1 MKPFP
6 SSLLVVVALG
16 LPLASCS
23 QPAVDLDLEKTQ
35 ELARAALGQD
45 FLLDPTQGG
54 FSQEELT
61 AILADGLSLDECER
75 ITLRHQK
82 DLQAKLY
89 DVGIAQADLLQ
100 AGLLSNPTLDLA
112 IRFPGDGTGNLIDAL
127 LGFELLELWQI
138 PAREEAA
145 EYQLQAT
152 VAEVARAAVEHL
164 RETQYAYWA
173 AQTQDALCSLA
184 AQQAQIAEERYQA
197 QQDLAQEGMADAATV
212 DASSLQAQQA
222 QLVYERE
229 LAARAQA
236 RQALGRT
243 LSLEHDLGQ
252 LALVEDFPATL
263 TTSLSVGALV
273 EQAKDERLDLQALAA
288 KVSALEAELSLRQRQ
303 RFGALSAGPSFED
316 PGDGQNSIGPGIS
329 WTVPLFDRNQ
339 AGIAK
344 AAFAL
349 EQARLQHQGAIAKA
363 VQDVRSAWSVRT
375 EAQERHQRLAEEIL
389 PLVRSMEERVADSV
403 ALGMSSRTES
413 LAAQSE
419 RLATEAELIQAR
431 HDLLRAQLDLEWAVG
446 RPLHRQ

>member
-1 MKPFP
+1 MIRFT
-6 SSLLVVVALG
+6 SSLFVVLALG
-16 LPLASCS
+16 LPMASCS
-23 QPAVDLDLEKTQ
+23 QPTVDLDLEKTQ
-35 ELARAALGQD
+35 ELARAAAGQD
-45 FLLDPTQGG
+45 FLLDPSQGG
-54 FSQEELT
+54 FSEEEL
-61 AILADGLSLDECER
+61 ASLMADGLSLEECER

-82 DLQAKLY
+82 DLQVKLY
-89 DVGIAQADLLQ
+89 EVGIAQADLLQ

-152 VAEVARAAVEHL
+152 VAEVARAAVEQL
-164 RETQYAYWA
+164 RETKLAYWE
-173 AQTQDALCSLA
+173 AQTQEDLCSLS
-184 AQQAQIAEERYQA
+184 AQQAQIAAESLQA
-197 QQDLAQEGMADAATV
+197 QQGLAQEGMADAATV

-222 QLVYERE
+222 QLVHERD

-236 RQALGRT
+236 RQALGRA
-243 LSLEHDLGQ
+243 LSLENDLDK

-263 TTSLSVGALV
+263 TASLNVVALI
-273 EQAKDERLDLQALAA
+273 EQAKEERLDLQALAA

-303 RFGALSAGPSFED
+303 RFGSLSAGPNFED

-329 WTVPLFDRNQ
+329 WTIPLFDRNQ

-363 VQDVRSAWSVRT
+363 VQEVRSAWTARV
-375 EAQERHQRLAEEIL
+375 EAQSRHQRLSQELL
-389 PLVRSMEERVADSV
+389 PLMRSMEERVAASV
-403 ALGMSSRTES
+403 ELGMSPRTEL
-413 LAAQSE
+413 LATQWE

-431 HDLLRAQLDLEWAVG
+431 HDLLRAQLNLEWAVG
-446 RPLHRQ
+446 APLN

>member
-6 SSLLVVVALG
+6 SSLLVVVTLG

-35 ELARAALGQD
+35 ELARAASGQD
-45 FLLDPTQGG
+45 FVLDPTQGG
-54 FSQEELT
+54 FSEQE
-61 AILADGLSLDECER
+61 LAAMLANGLSLEDCER

-89 DVGIAQADLLQ
+89 EVGIAQADLLQ

-152 VAEVARAAVEHL
+152 VAEVARAAVEQL
-164 RETQYAYWA
+164 RQTKLAYWE
-173 AQTQDALCSLA
+173 AQTQDELCNLS
-184 AQQAQIAEERYQA
+184 AQQAQIAAESLQA
-197 QQDLAQEGMADAATV
+197 QQGLAQEGMADAATV

-236 RQALGRT
+236 RQALGRA
-243 LSLEHDLGQ
+243 LSLEQDLDQ
-252 LALVEDFPATL
+252 LALVESFPATL
-263 TTSLSVGALV
+263 TASLSVMALV
-273 EQAKDERLDLQALAA
+273 EQAKQERLDLQALAS
-288 KVSALEAELSLRQRQ
+288 KVSALEAELSLRERQ
-303 RFGALSAGPSFED
+303 RFGALSAGPNFED
-316 PGDGQNSIGPGIS
+316 PGDGQNSIGPAVS
-329 WTVPLFDRNQ
+329 WTIPLFDRNQ

-349 EQARLQHQGAIAKA
+349 EQARLQHQSAIAQA
-363 VQDVRSAWSVRT
+363 VQEVRSAWTVRM
-375 EAQERHQRLAEEIL
+375 EAQSRHQRLAEDIL
-389 PLVRSMEERVADSV
+389 PLMRSMEERMADSV
-403 ALGMSSRTES
+403 ELGMRPRTEL
-413 LAAQSE
+413 LAKQWE

-431 HDLLRAQLDLEWAVG
+431 HDLLRAQLNLEWAVG
-446 RPLHRQ
+446 APLK